1 MKTLL
6 FIIYFAAF
14 LVNLQAAQ
22 LHSKSPES
30 TSIGHV
36 LTAASAG
43 KVMNAASSVNT
54 TQELAIGDPYEGGI
68 VAYIFQP
75 DDPGYVSGE
84 THGLIAAPEDQGRAE
99 WGCLKF
105 HPVEDTSME
114 LGSGMANTEAIVTFH
129 NQNFEDYYGSR
140 KQCRYNNGT
149 VAAKVAYELV
159 LNGYDDWY
167 LPSKDELNILFDNRE
182 AIGGFEDADYW
193 SSSEG
198 SGTWSAWF
206 RRFYGSM
213 NQGHGHKDMNHKI
226 RAIRTF

>member
-1 MKTLL
+1 MKTVLFLIPFAIVLL
-6 FIIYFAAF
+6 TIQEDLPAF
-14 LVNLQAAQ
+14 DSPGYPQISNAQ
-22 LHSKSPES
+22 PSDPPDTFSP
-30 TSIGHV
+30 H
-36 LTAASAG
+36 
-43 KVMNAASSVNT
+43 NT
-54 TQELAIGDPYEGGI
+54 QSNVTQDLAIGDAYSGGI

-75 DDPGYVSGE
+75 SDPGYIAGE
-84 THGLIAAPEDQGRAE
+84 VHGLIAAPEDQGRAE

-105 HPVEDTSME
+105 HPVQATSTT
-114 LGSGMANTEAIVTFH
+114 LGSGMANTVAIVDFH
-129 NQNFEDYYGSR
+129 NNHFDDYYGSR

-149 VAAKVAYELV
+149 VAAKVAYDLE

-182 AIGGFEDADYW
+182 VIGGFEDADYW

-206 RRFYGSM
+206 RRFYGST
-213 NQGHGHKDMNHKI
+213 NQGHGHKDMNHKV